1 MVEKKNRTGIKNIL
15 IYILIGL
22 ALLAIL
28 LYFLLTFEISIAII
42 ISSFLAFIA
51 FAATLVFYRWV
62 LIKKAQNA
70 AKYIILSFAAKL
82 IFLGAVFYLIIWSDM
97 VNIIAFAISFIVFF
111 TIFLYIEIFIIYKRL
126 LLK

>member
-1 MVEKKNRTGIKNIL
+1 MAEKKNRTSIKNIL

-22 ALLAIL
+22 SLLAIL
-28 LYFLLTFEISIAII
+28 LYFLLTFEVSIAII

-62 LIKKAQNA
+62 LLKKAQNA
-70 AKYIILSFAAKL
+70 AKYIILSFAVKI
-82 IFLGAVFYLIIWSDM
+82 IFLGAMFYLMIWLDM

-126 LLK
+126 LK

>member
-1 MVEKKNRTGIKNIL
+1 MAEKKNRTGIKNIL

-22 ALLAIL
+22 ILLAIL

-62 LIKKAQNA
+62 LIKKVQNA
-70 AKYIILSFAAKL
+70 AKYIILSFAAKI

-97 VNIIAFAISFIVFF
+97 ANIIAFAISFIVFF

>member
-1 MVEKKNRTGIKNIL
+1 MAEKKNRTGIKNIL
-15 IYILIGL
+15 IYILTGL

-62 LIKKAQNA
+62 LLKKAQNA
-70 AKYIILSFAAKL
+70 AKYIILSFAVKI
-82 IFLGAVFYLIIWSDM
+82 IFLGAMFYLMIWLDM

-126 LLK
+126 LK